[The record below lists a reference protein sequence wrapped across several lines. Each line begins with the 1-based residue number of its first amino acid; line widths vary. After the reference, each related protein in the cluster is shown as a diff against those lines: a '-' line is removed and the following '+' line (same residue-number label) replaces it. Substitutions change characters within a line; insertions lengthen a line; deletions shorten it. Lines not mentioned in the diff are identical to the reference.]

1 MGTGHEKAQAMVRN
15 LKLSALTFQ
24 EGGWV
29 GDSVN
34 DQSCLYDE
42 ASTKKSQVHGT
53 KNFWVGEHNCMLGD

>member
-42 ASTKKSQVHGT
+42 ASTKKS
-53 KNFWVGEHNCMLGD
+53 